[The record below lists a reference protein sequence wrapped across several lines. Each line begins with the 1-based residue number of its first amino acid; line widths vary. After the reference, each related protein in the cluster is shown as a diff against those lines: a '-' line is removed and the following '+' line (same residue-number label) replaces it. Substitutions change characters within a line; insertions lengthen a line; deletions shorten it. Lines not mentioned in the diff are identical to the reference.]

1 MSSNRSSE
9 FYKALMVEAQ
19 RLQFEYE
26 GLPLDRMWPQWALL
40 TPVFFPCRDVDF
52 DVSENTILDSQLF
65 PEHFEQVT
73 RSIFNQLDQR
83 ASTSLP
89 LQFAPC

>member
-1 MSSNRSSE
+1 VSSNRSSE